1 MEQQEK
7 LKLSCVKEK
16 KMLIAYEISHID
28 MIITSKSVKELWL
41 EWYPEDATYFD
52 MLPYKWDT
60 CYNWISKYINK
71 HDSKFIYEAI
81 KKQRIRQKRE
91 LNKKLKYTNTN
102 AYIILIKSNIKRNQL
117 AKYLY
122 VNGAEKRT
130 GDFGSMVAYIK
141 SLKEIPKNK

>member
-28 MIITSKSVKELWL
+28 MIITSKLIKTLWF

-91 LNKKLKYTNTN
+91 LNKKLKYMNTN
-102 AYIILIKSNIKRNQL
+102 
-117 AKYLY
+117 
-122 VNGAEKRT
+122 
-130 GDFGSMVAYIK
+130 AYIK
-141 SLKEIPKNK
+141 SLKEIPKNN

>member
-16 KMLIAYEISHID
+16 KMLIAYEISHTD
-28 MIITSKSVKELWL
+28 MTITSNSVKTLWL
-41 EWYPEDATYFD
+41 EWYPEDATYFNV
-52 MLPYKWDT
+52 LPYKWDT

-81 KKQRIRQKRE
+81 KKQRIRQKKE

-102 AYIILIKSNIKRNQL
+102 AYIILVKSNIKRNQL
-117 AKYLY
+117 ARYLLID
-122 VNGAEKRT
+122 GANRRT
-130 GDFGSMVAYIK
+130 GNYGSLVAYLK
-141 SLKEIPKNK
+141 SQKKIQNE